1 MKPAILRQFKLGKA
15 APRSSQWRHRPK
27 LSPFILTL
35 LLMCVCI
42 AKTTQLVVVSYWE
55 TTNLTD
61 QIKIATAIDTTPKP
75 IQSLTFENRSADTLS
90 ELATHVSEEI
100 EQWHYSTQ
108 WNPAAFET
116 RVNHTG
122 SDIRLIIKL
131 TNPSQMISDITPYI
145 STLTIPIKAFS
156 FDVDTKQII
165 VEF

>member
-1 MKPAILRQFKLGKA
+1 
-15 APRSSQWRHRPK
+15 
-27 LSPFILTL
+27 
-35 LLMCVCI
+35 MCVCI
-42 AKTTQLVVVSYWE
+42 AKTTQLIVVSYWE
-55 TTNLTD
+55 TTNLNA
-61 QIKIATAIDTTPKP
+61 QIQTATAIDTIPKP
-75 IQSLTFENRSADTLS
+75 IQSLTFENRSVDTIS
-90 ELATHVSEEI
+90 ELATYVSEEI

-116 RVNHTG
+116 RVNHTD
-122 SDIRLIIKL
+122 SAIRLIIKL